1 MYPAVKYFIRQHT
14 ALKER
19 RAAASILEQ
28 EMAKIFADASKTKSG
43 TAALPRL
50 LVDTMVSSNR

>member
-28 EMAKIFADASKTKSG
+28 EMAKIFADASKSG